1 MIEPGFLLDAYR
13 RGIFPMAVNPD
24 KHVGAGRRGDVG
36 WFSPDPRAIIPL
48 DDRFHIPHG
57 LRRVLKQEKF
67 ETTFDTDFEA
77 VIRECAKRKEGTWI
91 SKEIIESYCNLHRLG
106 HAHSVEVWLRSK
118 AEIRQSAVADA
129 MADKARNDKRNEC
142 GASTLH
148 APHSTRSTLHAS
160 RSTRLAGGLYGV
172 HIGGAFFGESMF
184 HRVTDASK
192 VALVALVER
201 LRARGFVLLD
211 TQWQTPHLAQFGTYE
226 IPKREYLWR
235 LQRAVT
241 IKCEF

>member
-1 MIEPGFLLDAYR
+1 MIEPELLLDAYR
-13 RGIFPMAVNPD
+13 HGIFPMALG
-24 KHVGAGRRGDVG
+24 KRGDIG

-48 DDRFHIPHG
+48 NDRFHIPHG
-57 LRRVLKQEKF
+57 LRRVLKQKKF
-67 ETTFDTDFEA
+67 DITFDTDFKA

-91 SKEIIESYCNLHRLG
+91 SRKIVESYCNLHRLG
-106 HAHSVEVWLRSK
+106 HAHSVE
-118 AEIRQSAVADA
+118 
-129 MADKARNDKRNEC
+129 
-142 GASTLH
+142 
-148 APHSTRSTLHAS
+148 
-160 RSTRLAGGLYGV
+160 TRLAGKLVGGLYGV

-201 LRARGFVLLD
+201 MRAHGFVLLD

-226 IPKREYLWR
+226 IPRAEYLRR
-235 LQRAVT
+235 LRRAVA